1 MMSTLLTNTIAAFQE
16 WRNNKS
22 SRGAV
27 TPEQLRLQALALL
40 PHHSISTIVKNLGI
54 SSDQLKNWRLVLEE
68 PTENTRFVS
77 LPSPQRE
84 HVGTHIQTLSFDV
97 NLNNGNTFSVSG
109 VFDHKSISSL
119 IEAIKS

>member
-1 MMSTLLTNTIAAFQE
+1 MMSILLTNTIAAFQE

-27 TPEQLRLQALALL
+27 TPEQLRRQALALL
-40 PHHSISTIVKNLGI
+40 PHHSISTIVKDLGI

-68 PTENTRFVS
+68 PTENRRFVS
-77 LPSPQRE
+77 LPSHQRE

>member
-1 MMSTLLTNTIAAFQE
+1 MMSTQLTHTIAAFQE

-27 TPEQLRLQALALL
+27 TPEPLRLQALALL
-40 PHHSISTIVKNLGI
+40 PHHSISTIVKDLGI
-54 SSDQLKNWRLVLEE
+54 NSDQLKNWRLVLEE

-84 HVGTHIQTLSFDV
+84 HVSTHIQTLSFDV